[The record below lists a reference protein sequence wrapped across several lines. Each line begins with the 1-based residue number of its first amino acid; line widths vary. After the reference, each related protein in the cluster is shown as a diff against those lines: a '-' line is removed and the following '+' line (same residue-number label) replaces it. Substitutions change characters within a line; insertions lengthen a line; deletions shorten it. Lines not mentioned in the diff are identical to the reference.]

1 MTVNITG
8 AVQAYDKILRQ
19 SGTSGLDPRD
29 KAQSGDFANMVQ
41 KAAQGAVENLREGE
55 TQSLQAAAGTADL
68 NEVVTAVSNAE
79 LTLQTVV
86 TVRDKVLQAYKEIL
100 RMPI

>member
-1 MTVNITG
+1 MTVNISG

-19 SGTSGLDPRD
+19 SGTAGIEPRD
-29 KAQSGDFANMVQ
+29 KPQSGDFAGMVRE
-41 KAAQGAVENLREGE
+41 AAQGAVDTLHKGE

-68 NEVVTAVSNAE
+68 NDVVMAVSNAE

-86 TVRDKVLQAYKEIL
+86 TVRDKVLQAYKDIL